1 MFVGKKVKI
10 RWKQFFSEQKTQVF
24 IGQILEMDDTW
35 VKVKGKSYLLTGF
48 DTQPRVSNV
57 EREVG
62 IPVEAI
68 AVMTILPDDL
78 DLNKL
83 EYKAVKGRIAIKLG
97 PEEELGLI

>member
-1 MFVGKKVKI
+1 
-10 RWKQFFSEQKTQVF
+10 
-24 IGQILEMDDTW
+24 
-35 VKVKGKSYLLTGF
+35 
-48 DTQPRVSNV
+48 

-62 IPVEAI
+62 IPIEAI

-97 PEEELGLI
+97 PEEELGLV